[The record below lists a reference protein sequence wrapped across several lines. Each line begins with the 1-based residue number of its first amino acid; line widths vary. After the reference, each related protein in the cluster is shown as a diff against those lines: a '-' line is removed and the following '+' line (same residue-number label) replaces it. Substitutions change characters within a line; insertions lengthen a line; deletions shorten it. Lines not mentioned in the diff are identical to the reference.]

1 MKASIIFALSIV
13 VLLPYGPLKAQ
24 SVTPNVAKPTQTK
37 QPALSPDI
45 LSDKKTHAVYTNTDI
60 GFSFTYPAELHSE
73 SAESLAEK
81 WKQATNKSDPKYKA
95 SDACTH
101 VLFHAEQKGK
111 PGEPGIFLTIHGE
124 DHSPKT
130 EITIPVTGSVI
141 ITEMNQQCLPAE
153 FKGREDEVLSGF
165 ASSVGEEP
173 GMKLI
178 GQPMWYEVEGHKIH
192 AGVAKSIPNSVS
204 ANDGDHAASRTDYLV
219 DIASNINGHLVI
231 FMIEAQNRYSINKLI
246 HGAMRFGNNEPKPLL
261 PLNITE

>member
-1 MKASIIFALSIV
+1 MKAYILMLSIV
-13 VLLPYGPLKAQ
+13 ALLASEPLNAQ
-24 SVTPNVAKPTQTK
+24 SAAPDAAKPGQMP
-37 QPALSPDI
+37 QPVLSPDTP
-45 LSDKKTHAVYTNTDI
+45 SGKEATAVYTNTDI
-60 GFSFTYPAELHSE
+60 GFSFSYPPELHSE

-81 WKQATNKSDPKYKA
+81 WKQATNKSDPKYNA
-95 SDACTH
+95 SDACAH

-111 PGEPGIFLTIHGE
+111 PGEPGVFLTIHGE

-178 GQPMWYEVEGHKIH
+178 GQSMWYEVEGHKIH
-192 AGVAKSIPNSVS
+192 AGVAKSIPNSAS
-204 ANDGDHAASRTDYLV
+204 AKDGDHTASPTDYLV

-231 FMIEAQNRYSINKLI
+231 FLIEAQNRYSINKLI